1 MNEQLRTKVAIQY
14 KLPMHDSTL
23 EHRTKQTDGLPYKP
37 EVDQWT

>member
-1 MNEQLRTKVAIQY
+1 MNEQLRTKATIQY

-23 EHRTKQTDGLPYKP
+23 EHRATQIDGLPYKP